1 MEALVELIQVIVWP
15 AALVW
20 LGYLFRSEIR
30 EMSKRFAWGAE
41 RSTRGRLEEALD
53 RADEAW
59 TSVEENLP
67 QRRTEP
73 SISGS
78 PIRYEVLQRLA
89 QTSARAAILETWT
102 EVEAAI
108 TDAAGAYF
116 DLHRGPMAS
125 RRVVERLIEDERLPR
140 EALPFY
146 QALRDLRNAAT
157 HYPDRVLTQ
166 EDAERFLDHT
176 LELARIVRMAT
187 S

>member
-1 MEALVELIQVIVWP
+1 VEALVELVQVIVWP

-20 LGYLFRSEIR
+20 LGYLFRNEIR
-30 EMSKRFAWGAE
+30 EMSKRFTWRGE
-41 RSTRGRLEEALD
+41 REVRGRLEEALD

-59 TSVEENLP
+59 RSVKGHLGN
-67 QRRTEP
+67 QRAEP
-73 SISGS
+73 SVNAS

-89 QTSARAAILETWT
+89 QTSARATILETWV

-108 TDAAGAYF
+108 TDAAGQYF

-125 RRVVERLIEDERLPR
+125 RRVVERLIEDVRLPR
-140 EALPFY
+140 ETLAFY
-146 QALRDLRNAAT
+146 QALRDLRNSAT

-166 EDAERFLDHT
+166 EDAERFLDHC
-176 LELARIVRMAT
+176 LELARLVRQAT